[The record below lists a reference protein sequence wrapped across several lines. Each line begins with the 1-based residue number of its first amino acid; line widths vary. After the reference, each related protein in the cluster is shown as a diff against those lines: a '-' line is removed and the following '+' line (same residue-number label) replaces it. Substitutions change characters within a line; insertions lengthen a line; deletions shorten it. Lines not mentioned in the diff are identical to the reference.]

1 MEGMTSRT
9 APPTTGRSG
18 SDSLDIGAQTRI
30 WQQVQRSDQRVAGGV
45 CRGLARHWDVDPLLI
60 RVLAALLALSAGIGV
75 VLYAAAWVLMPTTQ
89 GRSIADQRTPRLT
102 RLKGWQMTV
111 LLIAVWALA
120 MPVLGHL
127 TPFGVGP
134 AVVLAIGYWLVR
146 RARRR
151 AAVASPASPTPLIP
165 DADDAEGRQTLAHQ
179 PEDQTQGQIGTGP
192 LATFDPYR
200 PTVETVPVQT
210 PARPDRFRRSWLL
223 LLAMVVLSGIAM
235 AVGIHSPVPH
245 PLILGLALAVA
256 VMAGFQVL
264 GVWTRRPH
272 LGVTLGLAATLA
284 LTGTVA
290 VSQAGLP
297 SRVASGTAASM
308 VWTDAADLPADGVTV
323 VAAESTIDASDL
335 TLSRDRTTTVA
346 VVGSDMTIVMPRQ
359 TALNLLAETT
369 GGTVSRPDGTE
380 LLSGGSD
387 YWTGPREPGAATWTL
402 NLRVIGANV
411 KVVTS

>member
-1 MEGMTSRT
+1 MTSRT

-18 SDSLDIGAQTRI
+18 SVSLDIGAPTRS

-45 CRGLARHWDVDPLLI
+45 CRGLARYWDVDPLLV

-102 RLKGWQMTV
+102 RLRGWQMTV

-134 AVVLAIGYWLVR
+134 VVVLAIGYWLVR

-151 AAVASPASPTPLIP
+151 AAVQSPTSPSPLIP
-165 DADDAEGRQTLAHQ
+165 AASDTDAHQTLTHQ
-179 PEDQTQGQIGTGP
+179 PDDQTQGQIGTGS

-200 PTVETVPVQT
+200 PTVET
-210 PARPDRFRRSWLL
+210 PARPDQFRRSWLL

-256 VMAGFQVL
+256 VMAGFQVI

-323 VAAESTIDASDL
+323 MAAESTIDASDL
-335 TLSRDRTTTVA
+335 TLSRDRITTVA
-346 VVGSDMTIVMPRQ
+346 VVGSDVTIVMPRQ
-359 TALNLLAETT
+359 ITLSLLTETT

-402 NLRVIGANV
+402 KLRVIGANV

>member
-1 MEGMTSRT
+1 MTSRT

-45 CRGLARHWDVDPLLI
+45 WRGRAPPRGGAPRRNRRRAAR
-60 RVLAALLALSAGIGV
+60 RARRARGGV

-165 DADDAEGRQTLAHQ
+165 DADDAEGRQT
-179 PEDQTQGQIGTGP
+179 
-192 LATFDPYR
+192 
-200 PTVETVPVQT
+200 
-210 PARPDRFRRSWLL
+210 
-223 LLAMVVLSGIAM
+223 
-235 AVGIHSPVPH
+235 
-245 PLILGLALAVA
+245 
-256 VMAGFQVL
+256 
-264 GVWTRRPH
+264 
-272 LGVTLGLAATLA
+272 
-284 LTGTVA
+284 
-290 VSQAGLP
+290 
-297 SRVASGTAASM
+297 
-308 VWTDAADLPADGVTV
+308 
-323 VAAESTIDASDL
+323 
-335 TLSRDRTTTVA
+335 
-346 VVGSDMTIVMPRQ
+346 
-359 TALNLLAETT
+359 
-369 GGTVSRPDGTE
+369 
-380 LLSGGSD
+380 
-387 YWTGPREPGAATWTL
+387 
-402 NLRVIGANV
+402 
-411 KVVTS
+411 